1 MKFPLAKQCVE
12 VYGTR
17 RPRGYAG
24 MGSLAVVA
32 VILAGFFAGTVNAVV
47 GSSSLIT
54 FPVLLA
60 LGFPPVVANVSNTVG
75 LSVGNVGAVIGYRRE
90 LRGQLRRLLWL
101 SAPAIA
107 GAALGAALLLFLPD
121 LVFRAVVPA
130 LIIFAIALVIVQP
143 WLSKRFREHGPS
155 RWAGAI
161 LPVAVFLTAVYGG
174 YFGASQG
181 VILISILAV
190 VLTDP
195 LQHLNAL
202 KNAVIMLVQRDGGN
216 PLPVHRPRLLEA
228 RAASRRLQHRGWP
241 GRSLGRAA
249 PLTGGASKFHRP
261 GGGGRGDQAALLKRA
276 ARPHSVP
283 LFGI

>member
-12 VYGTR
+12 VYDTR

-249 PLTGGASKFHRP
+249 SLARGASSFHRV
-261 GGGGRGDQAALLKRA
+261 GWFGRGDQAAPLKR
-276 ARPHSVP
+276 
-283 LFGI
+283 FGPP

>member
-1 MKFPLAKQCVE
+1 MKFPLAKQRVE
-12 VYGTR
+12 VYDTR
-17 RPRGYAG
+17 RPRGYAR
-24 MGSLAVVA
+24 MSPLAVVA

-107 GAALGAALLLFLPD
+107 GAALGAVLLLFLPD

-174 YFGASQG
+174 YFGAVQG

-195 LQHLNAL
+195 LQHLNAM
-202 KNAVIMLVQRDGGN
+202 KNAVIMLVNGTAAILFLFIAHVSWQPALLLSASSIVGGQ
-216 PLPVHRPRLLEA
+216 VG
-228 RAASRRLQHRGWP
+228 ASVGRRLSPVVLRGFIVLA
-241 GRSLGRAA
+241 GVA
-249 PLTGGASKFHRP
+249 TVIK
-261 GGGGRGDQAALLKRA
+261 LL
-276 ARPHSVP
+276 
-283 LFGI
+283 F